1 MRRIEVLNDRAA
13 AIGIKSVDIEDGVL
27 AGSYDDY
34 EIYSTTG
41 WDNRTVDLYVYT
53 GHKEP
58 TDAEKFAAVKK
69 ICKESLEHYKDALSF
84 SLSLSLWHD
93 QSEDIKL
100 CQRKIKARKAWLKEN
115 I

>member
-13 AIGIKSVDIEDGVL
+13 AIGIKSADIEDGVL
-27 AGSYDDY
+27 SGTHDDY
-34 EIYSTTG
+34 EIYGATG
-41 WDNRTVDLYVYT
+41 WDNRPVDLYVYT

-58 TDAEKFAAVKK
+58 TDAEKFSAVKK

-84 SLSLSLWHD
+84 LLSLSLWHD

-115 I
+115 K

>member
-41 WDNRTVDLYVYT
+41 WDNRTVDLYVYD
-53 GHKEP
+53 GHTEP
-58 TDAEKFAAVKK
+58 TDEEKQAAVKK
-69 ICKESLEHYKDALSF
+69 ICKKSLEYYKEALNF
-84 SLSLSLWHD
+84 SLWCAPF
-93 QSEDIKL
+93 EDIKL
-100 CQRKIKARKAWLKEN
+100 CQRKIQARKAWLKEN